1 MIFFHQTVSVPT
13 HEQTERHISINKHV
27 SVWPVSLA
35 PVVGFC
41 KKGPVK
47 QRDRLISASTY

>member
-27 SVWPVSLA
+27 SFIIVACFIGTRCWIL
-35 PVVGFC
+35 
-41 KKGPVK
+41 
-47 QRDRLISASTY
+47 